1 MSIIGL
7 TPASRTA
14 TINPEDYDHAINLV
28 DATKPVAEPAQDGGN
43 ADQPETSEA
52 RLSRKWT
59 RSTLRGEIARRKYAK
74 LQEDRY
80 VDSDI
85 AGRTSADDSDIGD
98 QGDKGGGKTTE
109 DSSRRVSQLRDKIPF
124 RSRKKAPQSKDD
136 RDYTID
142 ILYENQR
149 GAFWCGIPLY
159 SSKSLLNFDPAGW
172 QTSSFLDSPV
182 NITNAQVPDPTW
194 RWAWRT
200 W

>member
-1 MSIIGL
+1 MSVIGP
-7 TPASRTA
+7 TKASRT

-28 DATKPVAEPAQDGGN
+28 DTTKPASEPTLDGGN
-43 ADQPETSEA
+43 ADSPEPSEA
-52 RLSRKWT
+52 PLSRNWT

-80 VDSDI
+80 ADSDK
-85 AGRTSADDSDIGD
+85 AGRASAEASDTGE
-98 QGDKGGGKTTE
+98 QGDKGGGKPIE
-109 DSSRRVSQLRDKIPF
+109 KSSGRASQLRDKIPF
-124 RSRKKAPQSKDD
+124 RSSKKKSQSKGDKN
-136 RDYTID
+136 YTID

-159 SSKSLLNFDPAGW
+159 SAKSLLNFDPAGW

-194 RWAWRT
+194 RWAWKT

>member
-1 MSIIGL
+1 MSVIGL
-7 TPASRTA
+7 PPASRT

-28 DATKPVAEPAQDGGN
+28 DTTKPATEPTPDGEN
-43 ADQPETSEA
+43 ADQPEPSEA
-52 RLSRKWT
+52 PLSRKWT

-80 VDSDI
+80 VDGDN
-85 AGRTSADDSDIGD
+85 AGTASAEDSDTGE
-98 QGDKGGGKTTE
+98 QGDKGGGKPNE
-109 DSSRRVSQLRDKIPF
+109 KSSRASQLRDKIPF
-124 RSRKKAPQSKDD
+124 RSRRKTPQSKED
-136 RDYTID
+136 REYTFD

-159 SSKSLLNFDPAGW
+159 SAKSLLNFDPAGW
-172 QTSSFLDSPV
+172 QTSSFVDSPV

-194 RWAWRT
+194 RWAWKT

>member
-1 MSIIGL
+1 MSVIGL
-7 TPASRTA
+7 TKASRT

-28 DATKPVAEPAQDGGN
+28 DTTRPTAEPTPDGGN
-43 ADQPETSEA
+43 ADSPEPSEA
-52 RLSRKWT
+52 PLSRKWT

-80 VDSDI
+80 VDSDN
-85 AGRTSADDSDIGD
+85 AGRASADASDIGEQAD
-98 QGDKGGGKTTE
+98 RGGEKPFEKPSG
-109 DSSRRVSQLRDKIPF
+109 RASQLRDKIPF
-124 RSRKKAPQSKDD
+124 RSRRKKSQSKEDKN
-136 RDYTID
+136 YTID

-159 SSKSLLNFDPAGW
+159 SAKSLLNFDPAGW
-172 QTSSFLDSPV
+172 QTCSFLDSPV

-194 RWAWRT
+194 RWAWKT